1 MTKTETT
8 TDFPAKPNG
17 MDDIQTR
24 PLVWLGSSKKDYK
37 AFPKPV
43 QTDMGFILHLAQS
56 GTTHHRV
63 KPLTGLGASVQEITS
78 AHAGDAYRTVYLA
91 QFGEAVYVLHAFQKK
106 AKRGIAT
113 PKKEMD
119 LVRMRLREAQRRHM
133 LTP

>member
-1 MTKTETT
+1 MTKN
-8 TDFPAKPNG
+8 DFPTKPNG
-17 MDDIQTR
+17 LDDIPTR
-24 PLVWLGSSKKDYK
+24 PLVWLGSSKKDYG

-43 QTDMGFILHLAQS
+43 QADVGYALYRAQIGDMPRN
-56 GTTHHRV
+56 T
-63 KPLTGLGASVQEITS
+63 KPLAGLGANVLEVTS

-119 LVRMRLREAQRRHM
+119 MVKQRLREAQRRHM
-133 LTP
+133 LAP